1 MATESAQE
9 ACGVGCAGAPT
20 GFRRL
25 TPSLLK
31 ADRAAEGFDGLP
43 EGVEAPGQLLAAFKA
58 AAASPT
64 FATRLDSREFC

>member
-9 ACGVGCAGAPT
+9 ARGESYASAPS

-31 ADRAAEGFDGLP
+31 AERTAEGFDGLP
-43 EGVEAPGQLLAAFKA
+43 EGVEVPGQLLAAFKA
-58 AAASPT
+58 AAA
-64 FATRLDSREFC
+64 RLG